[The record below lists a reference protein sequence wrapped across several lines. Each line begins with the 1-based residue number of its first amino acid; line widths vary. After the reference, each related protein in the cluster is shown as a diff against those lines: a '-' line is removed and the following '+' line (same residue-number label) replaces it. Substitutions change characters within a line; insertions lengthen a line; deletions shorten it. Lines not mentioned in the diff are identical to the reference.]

1 MRGRW
6 RLVQER
12 HLRKDSIEKCW
23 LNSVHPCAS
32 LGALLGRHEVLE
44 NRLVWLDIKKN
55 VGGKI
60 WKSRQWK
67 GVAVHFMLAK
77 GC

>member
-6 RLVQER
+6 GLVQER

-32 LGALLGRHEVLE
+32 LGALLGRQEVLE
-44 NRLVWLDIKKN
+44 NRLVWLDIKKH
-55 VGGKI
+55 VGGKFGSLGSGRI
-60 WKSRQWK
+60 
-67 GVAVHFMLAK
+67 LLYIL
-77 GC
+77 C